1 MSKINLVKTTN
12 GMKNKSSK
20 VTNGIKHSRR
30 TWLGREHLKR
40 ETKSLL
46 KTFQIN

>member
-20 VTNGIKHSRR
+20 VTNGMKSSR

-40 ETKSLL
+40 ESKSLL

>member
-12 GMKNKSSK
+12 DMKNKSSK
-20 VTNGIKHSRR
+20 VTNCMKSSRR
-30 TWLGREHLKR
+30 TWLGREHLTR

-46 KTFQIN
+46 KTAQIN